1 MGPHILDRRLEPSMT
16 PEQIA
21 LVRTSMA
28 ALGDGDDVVRRFY
41 DRLFELAPETRSLF
55 PDDLEALRSSF
66 LATLTELVAS
76 LDELPDFALQ
86 TRALGA
92 RHRGYGAQAA
102 HFAVVRDALLETLA
116 DSLGDDFTEEHAAAW
131 GQAYDLVAEV
141 MQQGAS
147 AATQG
152 PSLSSRR
159 PR

>member
-1 MGPHILDRRLEPSMT
+1 MT

-28 ALGDGDDVVRRFY
+28 SLDDADDTVRCFY
-41 DRLFELAPETRSLF
+41 ERVFELAPETRDLF
-55 PDDLEALRSSF
+55 PDDLEQLRTSF
-66 LATLTELVAS
+66 FATLTELVAS
-76 LDELPDFALQ
+76 LDELPDLALQ

-92 RHRGYGAQAA
+92 RHRGYGARAA
-102 HFAVVRDALLETLA
+102 HYQVVRVALLEALA
-116 DSLGDDFTEEHAAAW
+116 ASLGDRFTPAHAEAW
-131 GQAYDLVAEV
+131 GQAYDLMAEV

>member
-1 MGPHILDRRLEPSMT
+1 MT

-28 ALGDGDDVVRRFY
+28 DLGDGDDVIRRFY
-41 DRLFELAPETRSLF
+41 DRLFALAPETRALF
-55 PDDLEALRSSF
+55 PDDLDTQRSSF

-92 RHRGYGAQAA
+92 RHRGYGAQAG
-102 HFAVVRDALLETLA
+102 HFPVVRDALIETLA
-116 DSLGDDFTEEHAAAW
+116 ESLGDAFTDEHAVAW
-131 GQAYDLVAEV
+131 TQAYDMVAEV

>member
-1 MGPHILDRRLEPSMT
+1 MT

-21 LVRTSMA
+21 LVQTSMA
-28 ALGDGDDVVRRFY
+28 ALGDADDVVRRFY
-41 DRLFELAPETRSLF
+41 DRLFDLAPDTRALF
-55 PDDLEALRSSF
+55 PDELDELRTSF
-66 LATLTELVAS
+66 RATLADLVAS
-76 LDELPDFALQ
+76 LDDLPDFALQ

-92 RHRGYGAQAA
+92 RHRGYGVT
-102 HFAVVRDALLETLA
+102 AVHYRAVRDALLETLA
-116 DSLGDDFTEEHAAAW
+116 ESLGDGFTDDHAEAW
-131 GQAYDLVAEV
+131 GQAYDLMAEV